1 MAADMCRGVETLNSA
16 SVLFNHVALAGN
28 EI

>member
-1 MAADMCRGVETLNSA
+1 MAGDVRRGVEALNSA
-16 SVLFNHVALAGN
+16 SVLFNHVALARN